1 MTGEKGKLRIG
12 FIGSGFIATFMLKAM
27 LQVRHCELTAILK
40 RSGADSLAKFA
51 RDNNLGN
58 PVLCETA
65 GDLCNNCDAIAI
77 LSPNYTRVEIMQQA
91 AEAVKAGGSLKG
103 VICEKP
109 LGRNIAEATQMVN
122 LAREAR
128 LNTAYFENQLHMNAV
143 NNGLKQLRLQRTT
156 MGEPVLA
163 RSTEEHAGPHNS
175 WFWDPELQ
183 GGGVLSDMGCHSIAV
198 GRHLL
203 TPEGKDPLFLVPV
216 SVQADTSLLKWGQK
230 RYKEALKQ
238 KYGVDYNKK
247 PAEDFATGI
256 ITYKNPETEQ
266 IVKSQFTDSWMYDK
280 QGLRLTM
287 EALGP
292 GYALEVNTLVSPLEI
307 FIGDEAAKAAAD
319 AETAL
324 EKSTA
329 SRGLLS
335 VQPDEAGLYGYSTE
349 LQDAVNNFLNNRDAF
364 LNWEYGLETIRLV
377 QAAYMAAEKGITVD
391 LTDRETLNE
400 LERYRSLISQGRG
413 AEVLF

>member
-1 MTGEKGKLRIG
+1 MSEDIKGLKIG
-12 FIGSGFIATFMLKAM
+12 FIGSGFIAKFILKAM
-27 LQVRHCELTAILK
+27 MQVRNCELTALLN
-40 RSGADSLAKFA
+40 RSGAESLSEFS
-51 RDNNLGN
+51 RENNLGN
-58 PVLCETA
+58 PKIFESVS
-65 GDLCNNCDAIAI
+65 DLCNHCDAVAI
-77 LSPNYTRVEIMQQA
+77 LSPNYTRVEIMQQI
-91 AEAVKAGGSLKG
+91 AEAEQAGARLKG

-109 LGRNIAEATQMVN
+109 LGRNIAEAAKLVN
-122 LAREAR
+122 LAQEAG

-143 NNGLKQLRLQRTT
+143 NNGLEQLRLQRFT
-156 MGEPVLA
+156 MGEPLLA
-163 RSTEEHAGPHNS
+163 RSTEEHAGPHKS

-203 TPEGKDPLFLVPV
+203 TPHGKDPLFLNPV
-216 SVQADTSLLKWGQK
+216 SVQADTSLLKWGQPEY
-230 RYKEALKQ
+230 RNILKQ
-238 KYGVDYNKK
+238 KFGVDYGKK

-256 ITYKNPETEQ
+256 ITYKNPESGQ
-266 IVKSQFTDSWMYDK
+266 LVKSQFTDSWMYDK

-292 GYALEVNTLVSPLEI
+292 GYAMEVNTLISPLEI
-307 FIGDEAAKAAAD
+307 FIGDEAAEAAAD

-329 SRGLLS
+329 SRGLLA

-349 LQDAVNNFLNNRDAF
+349 LQDAVQNFMNGRDGF

-377 QAAYMAAEKGITVD
+377 QAAYMAAEKGITID
-391 LTDRETLNE
+391 LTDEKILKE
-400 LERYRSLISQGRG
+400 LEGYRSLISQGRG